1 MPGLH
6 PEYPLRTERLT
17 LRPFRPA
24 DLDYVA
30 DVYGRPE
37 VVRYLYDEVHTRSQA
52 EEKLRQRIEKVAIE
66 QEGDAIVL
74 AAEAGGAV
82 VGDVTLIYRSEAHG
96 QGEVGWAIHPDHQGN
111 GYATEASR
119 AMLGLGFDGLG
130 LHRVVARCDGRN
142 TASVAVM
149 ERLGMRKEAHFVENE
164 FVKGEWA
171 DEIVYAML
179 AEEWRAKR

>member
-1 MPGLH
+1 MS
-6 PEYPLRTERLT
+6 LT
-17 LRPFRPA
+17 ARPH
-24 DLDYVA
+24 LK
-30 DVYGRPE
+30 
-37 VVRYLYDEVHTRSQA
+37 H
-52 EEKLRQRIEKVAIE
+52 
-66 QEGDAIVL
+66 L
-74 AAEAGGAV
+74 AAACIAAFAPHAALAASGEFTFV

-119 AMLGLGFDGLG
+119 AMLGLAFDGLG

-164 FVKGEWA
+164 FVKGEWS
-171 DEIVYAML
+171 DELVFAILRTEWAASHDVDL
-179 AEEWRAKR
+179 AVDTIN